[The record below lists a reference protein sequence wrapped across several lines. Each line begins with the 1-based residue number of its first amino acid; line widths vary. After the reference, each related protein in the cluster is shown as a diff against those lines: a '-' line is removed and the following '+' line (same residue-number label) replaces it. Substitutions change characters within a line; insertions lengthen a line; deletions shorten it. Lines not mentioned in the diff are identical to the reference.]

1 MLRAK
6 MVSVLFTTLQNSYN
20 LSLLVLARIY
30 IFGFFINAMYE
41 KVVEVVDI
49 NGYIIFFSR
58 LKNWRDNTFF
68 KRKNVFIRFRFP
80 LCETIALM
88 NLKQKNERSLYVHVC
103 VIFRDMMMHFTYARE
118 KKWHAFKSVVES
130 SFYKLFSVSKISE
143 FIIS

>member
-1 MLRAK
+1 MLILSMLRAK

-68 KRKNVFIRFRFP
+68 QKKKCFYQIQISSVWNYSINEFETKEWALVVCACMCYFPWYDDAFYICAWEKMARFQKCCWVFI
-80 LCETIALM
+80 L
-88 NLKQKNERSLYVHVC
+88 
-103 VIFRDMMMHFTYARE
+103 
-118 KKWHAFKSVVES
+118 
-130 SFYKLFSVSKISE
+130 
-143 FIIS
+143 